1 MLTEKQHQLLTFLIE
16 HQAEHDISP
25 SFDEMRQAIGLA
37 SKSGIHRLVSGL
49 EERGYIRK
57 LANRARA
64 IEILRH
70 PGAATK
76 PESNIIRPDFGA
88 GLRDSG
94 TVELPLLG
102 RIAAGTP
109 IEALSDPTSYM
120 SVPEALVSGG
130 EHFALEIVGDSMI
143 NAGIHEGDTVI
154 IKRTDQANSGD
165 IVVALVEEHEAT
177 LKTLRKEP
185 GRIGLEAANPNYE
198 TRYFETDQVRIQ
210 GRLTG
215 LVRRY

>member
-25 SFDEMRQAIGLA
+25 SFDEMRLAVGLA
-37 SKSGIHRLVSGL
+37 SKSGIHRLISGL

-76 PESNIIRPDFGA
+76 PESNIIRPDFGTEQS
-88 GLRDSG
+88 GSG
-94 TVELPLLG
+94 TIELPLLG

-109 IEALSDPTSYM
+109 IEALSDPTSYLA
-120 SVPEALVSGG
+120 VPDTLVSGG

-154 IKRTDQANSGD
+154 IQRTDQANSGD
-165 IVVALVEEHEAT
+165 IVVALVEEHKAT
-177 LKTLRKEP
+177 LKTLRREP

-198 TRYFETDQVRIQ
+198 TRYFEADQVRIQ

>member
-25 SFDEMRQAIGLA
+25 SFDEMRLAVGLA
-37 SKSGIHRLVSGL
+37 SKSGIHRLISGL

-76 PESNIIRPDFGA
+76 PESNIIRPDFGTEQS
-88 GLRDSG
+88 GSG
-94 TVELPLLG
+94 TIELPLLG

-109 IEALSDPTSYM
+109 IEALSDPTSYLA
-120 SVPEALVSGG
+120 VPDTLVSGG

-177 LKTLRKEP
+177 LKTLRREP

-198 TRYFETDQVRIQ
+198 TRYFEADQVRIQ